1 MADYDYMNPRTE
13 REEARERLK
22 ESIDALA
29 DRANLQLQMQKEPAK
44 LLGGASAVGAVIGLV
59 IGRQFRRSKKI
70 YVDAESPVKH
80 QQALIKA
87 QKSDKGG
94 VGGVGGALVAT
105 LGTLAVKTLTDRV
118 LAPKLE
124 ELANSLLE
132 KAGESPKTTPGKAAS
147 GRPERSA
154 LPSKPA
160 AQTPRP
166 MGTASTSS
174 AATASFLKSAPDGA
188 ARPSPNVAESY
199 AQQAP
204 AAGSTPPQAVN
215 PEHPGVVPTPK
226 SVVEA
231 KAQGSVIAPE
241 EKSNPNRH

>member
-1 MADYDYMNPRTE
+1 MADYMEPLTD

-22 ESIDALA
+22 ASIDALA

-44 LLGGASAVGAVIGLV
+44 MLGGASAVGAVIGLV

-87 QKSDKGG
+87 QKADKGG

-132 KAGESPKTTPGKAAS
+132 KAGEAPKATPGKAAPA
-147 GRPERSA
+147 RAQRAA
-154 LPSKPA
+154 LPEKPSG
-160 AQTPRP
+160 QTPRP
-166 MGTASTSS
+166 MGTAGSSS
-174 AATASFLKSAPDGA
+174 AATSSFLKSAPDRA
-188 ARPSPNVAESY
+188 ARPSPDAAESY
-199 AQQAP
+199 TQQAP
-204 AAGSTPPQAVN
+204 AAGSTPPPAASR
-215 PEHPGVVPTPK
+215 EHPGVVPTPR

-231 KAQGSVIAPE
+231 KAQGSAIAPQ
-241 EKSNPNRH
+241 EKSNPNQR